1 MKIDILIVH
10 FAVVAAVAVP
20 YILFVLAAARQR
32 KNLKSRFNSEALAL
46 NLKLDRVDRWNSN
59 IIGIDKT
66 RQKVV
71 FVQRRREEIIVQV
84 IDLKIIK
91 SSVLL
96 HETATVK
103 IDKKK
108 EEVLQK
114 VELELFMYN
123 GDIQTISFFDCDMTY
138 YQDYEMKNA
147 EKWNQ
152 IIKESIGL
160 RPLVQSAA

>member
-1 MKIDILIVH
+1 MKIDIMFVH

-20 YILFVLAAARQR
+20 YILFVLAAAGQR
-32 KNLKSRFNSEALAL
+32 KNLNSRFNSEALAL
-46 NLKLDRVDRWNSN
+46 DLKLDQVGRWNSN
-59 IIGIDKT
+59 IIGIDKS

-71 FVQRRREEIIVQV
+71 FVQQRREEIAVQV
-84 IDLKIIK
+84 IDLKTIQ

-96 HETATVK
+96 HQTAMVK

-114 VELELFMYN
+114 VELELTMYN
-123 GDIQTISFFDCDMTY
+123 GDIQAISFFDCDMTY

-147 EKWNQ
+147 GKWSQ
-152 IIKESIGL
+152 IIQESIIL
-160 RPLVQSAA
+160 RPLAHSAA